1 MSQAQE
7 ALMMEAQGDM
17 MQMMMSVC
25 RNKTQKPAHSSDS
38 ISADERKQFTNCI
51 MKFME
56 APMHLQQAMQG
67 QQMWTPTANTPRLQ
81 SLRRDSLKFLRDTI
95 KLMLEYLIQTNA
107 GLSLSFPTQSHP

>member
-1 MSQAQE
+1 MQRGGMSQAQE
-7 ALMMEAQGDM
+7 AMMIEAQGDM

-67 QQMWTPTANTPRLQ
+67 KQM
-81 SLRRDSLKFLRDTI
+81 
-95 KLMLEYLIQTNA
+95 
-107 GLSLSFPTQSHP
+107 

>member
-1 MSQAQE
+1 MSQQQE
-7 ALMMEAQGDM
+7 AMMMEAQGDM

-67 QQMWTPTANTPRLQ
+67 QQMWIEEDARPHQNKVWEIFAKI
-81 SLRRDSLKFLRDTI
+81 LKR
-95 KLMLEYLIQTNA
+95 YY
-107 GLSLSFPTQSHP
+107 